1 MYILWRKLEAAYE
14 VFEAWVVVQGIE
26 PRVNFEQTKNAFTVL
41 ISLIQF
47 DKRLVI
53 LAERRVKACQI
64 VRRQIGRSG
73 FAGHCSQESL
83 PTASSKT
90 LTHQRSGLFSAD

>member
-26 PRVNFEQTKNAFTVL
+26 PRVNIEQTKNAFTVL

-53 LAERRVKACQI
+53 LAERRVKA
-64 VRRQIGRSG
+64 R
-73 FAGHCSQESL
+73 
-83 PTASSKT
+83 
-90 LTHQRSGLFSAD
+90 